1 MRTQIATALKRRCT
15 AIRTAVTAYNKAA
28 DALEPKRPH
37 VKWEQVSKLTFIE
50 EFALLRDTRNDIR
63 GKGWTD
69 PTNREL
75 IKSWNRIKRAREEV
89 IRCQIE
95 TRRIH
100 TAIVDEHKLFDH
112 VLSETD
118 PTDPLLVALEAFFQR
133 RRSLDAHILR
143 RIYQIYALP
152 WWTGPKGPG
161 VRLGS
166 KRSTET
172 EGSVTSTPLHSGP
185 GTAAESTP
193 AGHELGSSDHADNA
207 MLGAPNALDTP
218 LDDPIPIINDEESG
232 DEWEDEE
239 LQGQMDILSDWTGRL
254 HIGGR

>member
-1 MRTQIATALKRRCT
+1 MN
-15 AIRTAVTAYNKAA
+15 AYNKAA
-28 DALEPKRPH
+28 DSLEPKRPH
-37 VKWEQVSKLTFIE
+37 VQWEQVSKLTFIE

-89 IRCQIE
+89 TRCQIE

-100 TAIVDEHKLFDH
+100 TAIVDEHKLFDR
-112 VLSETD
+112 VLSETS
-118 PTDPLLVALEAFFQR
+118 PTDPLLVALEAFISR

-143 RIYQIYALP
+143 RIQQIYALP

-161 VRLGS
+161 VRLGAP
-166 KRSTET
+166 RSSGTENPAA
-172 EGSVTSTPLHSGP
+172 STSELQHLSGP
-185 GTAAESTP
+185 GTAAAPVIYGPEGSG
-193 AGHELGSSDHADNA
+193 AARGSSLNPDTTE
-207 MLGAPNALDTP
+207 APDTTGEGEMQIV
-218 LDDPIPIINDEESG
+218 DDESG

-239 LQGQMDILSDWTGRL
+239 LQGQMDMLSDWTGRL
-254 HIGGR
+254 HMRAIGER